1 MMCLR
6 PNMLGLLLL
15 SAGAAFLISSAIC
28 SLWLLLLL
36 GAGCVAAGVLLLRK
50 R

>member
-1 MMCLR
+1 
-6 PNMLGLLLL
+6 MLGLLLI

>member
-1 MMCLR
+1 MCFR
-6 PNMLGLLLL
+6 PNLLGLLLI

-36 GAGCVAAGVLLLRK
+36 GVVCVGAGVLCLR
-50 R
+50 RR

>member
-1 MMCLR
+1 MCMR
-6 PNMLGLLLL
+6 PNLLGLLLL
-15 SAGAAFLISSAIC
+15 SAGLAFFISSAIC

-36 GAGCVAAGVLLLRK
+36 GTAFVCAGVLCLRK